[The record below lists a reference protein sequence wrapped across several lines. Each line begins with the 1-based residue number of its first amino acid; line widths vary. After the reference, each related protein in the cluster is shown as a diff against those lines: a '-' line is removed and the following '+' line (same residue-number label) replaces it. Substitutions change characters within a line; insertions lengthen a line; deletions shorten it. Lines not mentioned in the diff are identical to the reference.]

1 MLSVVMLCIL
11 FESRMFKYFLII
23 FFCQLWVQI
32 VDGDI
37 EDSTRSDLYEY
48 VVDFL
53 TFCSDQDLVWK
64 YSEWVLQKNEEV
76 CDWCT
81 CFLHISKIIF
91 TSLLKNKQKF
101 I

>member
-1 MLSVVMLCIL
+1 
-11 FESRMFKYFLII
+11 MFKYFLI
-23 FFCQLWVQI
+23 FFSQLWVQI

-53 TFCSDQDLVWK
+53 TFCSDQDLVGK

-76 CDWCT
+76 CDWCA

-91 TSLLKNKQKF
+91 RSF
-101 I
+101 

>member
-1 MLSVVMLCIL
+1 MANAKCCYSLYTSWVIRML
-11 FESRMFKYFLII
+11 KYFLIFG

-81 CFLHISKIIF
+81 CFF
-91 TSLLKNKQKF
+91 TFLR
-101 I
+101 